1 MKIRGILFDLDG
13 TLIDTIDLIIQ
24 AFEHSFAVCLN
35 KKMPRAELV
44 KYFGLPLRSA
54 MENYVDKNQVET
66 LCAVYREFNLKYHD
80 ELIKPF
86 PGVKETLSVL
96 QQRGIKNGCCYF
108 QKGTNGQ
115 TRFAVYGVGNLY
127 RSGYWM

>member
-1 MKIRGILFDLDG
+1 
-13 TLIDTIDLIIQ
+13 
-24 AFEHSFAVCLN
+24 
-35 KKMPRAELV
+35 MPRAELV

-96 QQRGIKNGCCYF
+96 QQRGIKWLLLLP
-108 QKGTNGQ
+108 KGTNGQ

>member
-1 MKIRGILFDLDG
+1 
-13 TLIDTIDLIIQ
+13 
-24 AFEHSFAVCLN
+24 
-35 KKMPRAELV
+35 
-44 KYFGLPLRSA
+44 

-96 QQRGIKNGCCYF
+96 QQRGIKMAVVTSKKVPMAKRGLQCMGLETYIEAVIGCDICQHHKPHPEPMEKALSALKLKAEECLCIGDSPF
-108 QKGTNGQ
+108 DLSKWTGG
-115 TRFAVYGVGNLY
+115 RLLWYG
-127 RSGYWM
+127 SC